1 MTQDLSVPKTELI
14 SRPSQDVVSALKLL
28 LCIPEDCSPTTKAVV
43 ENWNVHHDL
52 SPWMGTRDSKIQ
64 DGEDVDVF
72 RSPDYEEVPRLIE

>member
-28 LCIPEDCSPTTKAVV
+28 LCIPEDCSPTTKDVDGTSATT
-43 ENWNVHHDL
+43 L
-52 SPWMGTRDSKIQ
+52 GMGTRSSKIQ

-72 RSPDYEEVPRLIE
+72 RNPDYEEVPRLIE

>member
-28 LCIPEDCSPTTKAVV
+28 LCIPEDCSPTTKDV
-43 ENWNVHHDL
+43 D
-52 SPWMGTRDSKIQ
+52 GTRSSKIQ

-72 RSPDYEEVPRLIE
+72 RNPDYEEVPRLIE